1 MLKIGDNFDYQ
12 GQKPNFARDTFSTL
26 SEMKAYPETSIDEGH
41 VSFCIETGKLYQYKK
56 SNSID
61 PTSGRWRLLIDT
73 ILDANS
79 ENPVQNKI
87 ITNVLSQ
94 KEKELLALVTQLN
107 DSIREDLETNNQV
120 TSSALGD
127 LKDEIS
133 IVNLVLSSAI
143 NELREKSVNTELT
156 INGYPLTGPITLTK
170 SDVGLN
176 AVDNTSD
183 LNKPISSD
191 TQKALDGKVDKTTT
205 INGHALS
212 GNVIVSRSDIG
223 LGNVENTSD
232 LDKPIS
238 NKTQDALNEKVDKVD
253 NKSLVSDSEI
263 QKLESYPEYST
274 LKTSIDTATSNS
286 TSASTAITGHI
297 QDRTNPH
304 SVTKSQVGLGN
315 ADNTSDLDKPI
326 SNKTQEALDKKAD
339 KSTVEEN
346 EDITSAAL
354 GHLQTRINDAE
365 KTLSTAINSIRA
377 DLSGIKIWVGSQ
389 TEYDSI
395 ATKDN
400 LTLYII
406 V

>member
-12 GQKPNFARDTFSTL
+12 GQKPNFSRDTFSTL

-41 VSFCIETGKLYQYKK
+41 ISFCIETGKLYQYKK
-56 SNSID
+56 TNSLDSTI
-61 PTSGRWRLLIDT
+61 GKWRLLIDT
-73 ILDANS
+73 VLDANS

-94 KEKELLALVTQLN
+94 KEKELSALITQFN
-107 DSIREDLETNNQV
+107 EDIKEELEANNQI

-127 LKDEIS
+127 LKDKIS
-133 IVNLVLSSAI
+133 VVNLALSSAI

-205 INGHALS
+205 VNGHTLS
-212 GNVIVSRSDIG
+212 GNVTVTKSDIG

-238 NKTQDALNEKVDKVD
+238 NRTQEALDKKVDKVD
-253 NKSLVSDSEI
+253 NKSLVSNDEI
-263 QKLESYPEYST
+263 SKLESYPEFSN
-274 LKTSIDTATSNS
+274 LKTTIDSATSNS
-286 TSASTAITGHI
+286 SSASTAISGHM

-304 SVTKSQVGLGN
+304 SVTKNQIGLGN

-339 KSTVEEN
+339 KSVVEEN

-354 GHLQTRINDAE
+354 GHLQTRINDTE
-365 KTLSTAINSIRA
+365 ETLSTAINSIRA
-377 DLSGIKIWVGSQ
+377 DLSGVKIWVGSQ
-389 TEYDSI
+389 TDYDSI
-395 ATKDN
+395 AAKDN

>member
-41 VSFCIETGKLYQYKK
+41 ISFCIETGKLYQYKK

-61 PTSGRWRLLIDT
+61 STNGKWRQLIDT
-73 ILDANS
+73 VLDANS

-87 ITNVLSQ
+87 ITSVLSQ
-94 KEKELLALVTQLN
+94 KEKELSALITQFN
-107 DSIREDLETNNQV
+107 SSIKEDLEASNQV
-120 TSSALGD
+120 TSSALGS
-127 LKDEIS
+127 LKEEIS
-133 IVNLVLSSAI
+133 IVNVVLSSAI

-191 TQKALDGKVDKTTT
+191 TQKALDKKVDKTTT
-205 INGHALS
+205 VNGHNLS
-212 GNVIVSRSDIG
+212 GNVTVTKSDIG
-223 LGNVENTSD
+223 LGNAENTSD

-238 NKTQDALNEKVDKVD
+238 NKTQEALDKKVDKVD

-263 QKLESYPEYST
+263 SKLESYPEYST
-274 LKTSIDTATSNS
+274 LKTTIDTATSNS
-286 TSASTAITGHI
+286 SSASTAISGHT
-297 QDRTNPH
+297 QDRSNPH
-304 SVTKSQVGLGN
+304 SVTKAQVGLGN

-339 KSTVEEN
+339 KSVVEEN

-354 GHLQTRINDAE
+354 GHLQTRLSDTE
-365 KTLSTAINSIRA
+365 KTLSTAINTIRA

-389 TEYDSI
+389 ADYDSI
-395 ATKDN
+395 AAKDN

>member
-61 PTSGRWRLLIDT
+61 STSGRWRLLIDT
-73 ILDANS
+73 VLDANS

-191 TQKALDGKVDKTTT
+191 TQKALDGKADKTTT

>member
-41 VSFCIETGKLYQYKK
+41 ISFCIETGKLYQYKK

-61 PTSGRWRLLIDT
+61 STNGKWKLLIDT
-73 ILDANS
+73 VLDANS

-253 NKSLVSDSEI
+253 NKSLVSIDEI